1 MQPDSVAN
9 VEPDD
14 EPDSQPEC
22 GADVQPDHW
31 NADSVTIVE
40 PDIADGQPDGQPF
53 AEPDG

>member
-14 EPDSQPEC
+14 EPDIQPEC